1 MHSAKRHAGV
11 NAAPPALAAQFTSM
25 ARRRA
30 ARWGTG
36 RLHQRPAKCNR
47 CQRNSPD
54 PCGYPLLATAG
65 GSWPAGNLR
74 ALIRAARPPLP
85 RCPWRERPEAAADYR
100 GAVPTPAALPVAG
113 LGAQVHHGGARHGG
127 GMAHRGVRGWC
138 DRMRMFGRQGLSVR
152 VEDGWYPSGDPPFLC
167 PRRPRW
173 QSCGSGPPER
183 GLGEPQSVSG

>member
-85 RCPWRERPEAAADYR
+85 RCPWRERPEAVAADYR
-100 GAVPTPAALPVAG
+100 EAVPTPAALPVSG
-113 LGAQVHHGGARHGG
+113 RRAQVHHGGGMAWG
-127 GMAHRGVRGWC
+127 GMAHRGVRGWTC
-138 DRMRMFGRQGLSVR
+138 DRMRRGARTVSKPWLKR
-152 VEDGWYPSGDPPFLC
+152 DT
-167 PRRPRW
+167 RPTSIFVLVTFAVIFWFIWRF
-173 QSCGSGPPER
+173 SRTIC
-183 GLGEPQSVSG
+183 